1 MTDHQEKIRKKI
13 IDKIT
18 DELRHHK
25 FSENSYPREIKIETR
40 YDDSRSTLT
49 ITFEEENA

>member
-1 MTDHQEKIRKKI
+1 MTDNQSQIREKIIGRI
-13 IDKIT
+13 NE
-18 DELRHHK
+18 ELRYHK
-25 FSENSYPREIKIETR
+25 FSENSYPREVKIETR